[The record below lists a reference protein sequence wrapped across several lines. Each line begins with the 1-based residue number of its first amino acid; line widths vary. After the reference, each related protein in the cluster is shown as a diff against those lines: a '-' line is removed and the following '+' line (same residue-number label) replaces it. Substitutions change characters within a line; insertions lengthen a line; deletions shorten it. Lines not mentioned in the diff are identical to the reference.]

1 MATVKVT
8 AQHRENYGTP
18 SNPHWKAKG
27 ASYFSFPIDDNT
39 VMYAGESELVAAIKK
54 MLHDRSDDRFCKY
67 EYIEHTVR
75 FTEEHIVDGLEGVL
89 ERMRNNMDMLQ

>member
-39 VMYAGESELVAAIKK
+39 VMYAGESELVAAIGKILPDWSNE
-54 MLHDRSDDRFCKY
+54 MVKY

-75 FTEEHIVDGLEGVL
+75 FTEEHVVDGLEGVL
-89 ERMRNNMDMLQ
+89 ERMRNNMGMLQ